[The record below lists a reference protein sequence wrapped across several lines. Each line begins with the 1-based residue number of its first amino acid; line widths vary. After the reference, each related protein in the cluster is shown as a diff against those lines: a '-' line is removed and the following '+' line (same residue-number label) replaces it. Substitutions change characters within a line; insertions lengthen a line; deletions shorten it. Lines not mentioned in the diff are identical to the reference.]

1 MKRWKNPFLFSVGV
15 NCISWCHNNVNVTK
29 RLQMDN
35 FPNFRKAF
43 VTEYHFLKLIYIYD
57 LTKLASQF
65 EIYNWK
71 KKWTWNVND
80 VNGIVVYWP
89 WSTLTTHVTLEVC
102 RRHLAIR
109 RGIWNIIS
117 LGYNWC
123 IFSRAFLFCFNTSRQ
138 QAQYWYTG
146 WSVTATL

>member
-15 NCISWCHNNVNVTK
+15 SCISWCHNNVNVT
-29 RLQMDN
+29 RLQIDN

-43 VTEYHFLKLIYIYD
+43 VYWISFLKIKFYIWSYQTCVTIWNIY
-57 LTKLASQF
+57 
-65 EIYNWK
+65 WK

>member
-1 MKRWKNPFLFSVGV
+1 MSRGGYKWIIFLILEKHLF
-15 NCISWCHNNVNVTK
+15 
-29 RLQMDN
+29 
-35 FPNFRKAF
+35 
-43 VTEYHFLKLIYIYD
+43 TEYHFLKLIYIYD

-89 WSTLTTHVTLEVC
+89 WSTLITHVTLEVC